1 MTSQNQGK
9 LVRAV
14 LTLMT
19 ASLIIIALQ
28 SLQWRM
34 QHDSPHFLYSA
45 YLMDQFGYIPY
56 RDFADMNMPGCHILT
71 LLLTKVFGY
80 DDFGFR
86 CSDLFCL
93 AAILI
98 LTAVWTRRIGRYAA
112 WFSAVAF
119 GLIYLRLGSII
130 SMQRDYLMLLP
141 VSLSLVWLLSP
152 GNARKLTTSFITGV
166 LFGLCFLIKPT
177 AAIGLPCLVGYQFA
191 DTRALDASQNSWVR
205 TLLSMASFA
214 FIGFAIPIA
223 AMVWKLSLD
232 GSLNDFLDVANNYWP
247 LYNAISG
254 ELVVIP
260 KLHTLIIYRI
270 NGYFQFG
277 GFSLLLVPAV
287 LGVFI
292 TLFGSGFD
300 SAQRRVVVL
309 ISSLAVAYSLH
320 TLMGGKFWPYQWIM
334 FVYFVIVLGSLC
346 LVSPTGSRNG
356 TSVLFPVLT
365 LLIAVTPYAQPPYEF
380 LSAFTKKGI
389 PAPKEGRV
397 DRIADYLKTHM
408 KPGDTV
414 QPLDWTGGAVQAMLM
429 ARARPATTFLAD
441 PGFYHHVS
449 HPYIQ
454 GLRKRFLRELK
465 AAQPRFIIEVVAN
478 KPWVTGPDTT
488 REFPELQDLL
498 KSHYTVAL
506 KGDGYSIYEK
516 RGP

>member
-1 MTSQNQGK
+1 VTSQTQSK

-19 ASLIIIALQ
+19 ASLIIIAIQ

-34 QHDSPHFLYSA
+34 QHDSPQFLYSA

-56 RDFADMNMPGCHILT
+56 RDFGDMNMPGCHILT

-98 LTAVWTRRIGRYAA
+98 LTAVWTRRFGRYAA
-112 WFSAVAF
+112 WFSVVAF
-119 GLIYLRLGSII
+119 GLIYLSQGSIA

-141 VSLSLVWLLSP
+141 VSLSLVWLLSHD
-152 GNARKLTTSFITGV
+152 NAPKLTTSFITGV
-166 LFGLCFLIKPT
+166 LFGFCFLIKPT
-177 AAIGLPCLVGYQFA
+177 AAIGLPCLVGYQIA
-191 DTRALDASQNSWVR
+191 ETRALEASQTSWVC
-205 TLLSMASFA
+205 TLFSMASFA
-214 FIGFAIPIA
+214 FLGFAIPIA

-232 GSLNDFLDVANNYWP
+232 GSLNDFLEIANNYWP

-254 ELVVIP
+254 EHVVMS
-260 KLHTLIIYRI
+260 KLHTLIIYRVS
-270 NGYFQFG
+270 GYFQFG
-277 GFSLLLVPAV
+277 GFSLLLFPAL

-292 TLFGSGFD
+292 TLVGSGFD
-300 SAQRRVVVL
+300 NTQRRVVVL

-320 TLMGGKFWPYQWIM
+320 ALMGGKFWPYHWIM
-334 FVYFVIVLGSLC
+334 FVYFVVVLGSLC

-356 TSVLFPVLT
+356 ALVLFPVFT

-389 PAPKEGRV
+389 PVPKGGRV

-408 KPGDTV
+408 KPGETV
-414 QPLDWTGGAVQAMLM
+414 QPLDWTGGAIQAMLV
-429 ARARPATTFLAD
+429 ARARLATTFLCD
-441 PGFYHHVS
+441 PQFYHHVS
-449 HPYIQ
+449 QPFIQ
-454 GLRKRFLRELK
+454 GLRNRFVRELK
-465 AAQPRFIIEVVAN
+465 AARPRFIIEVVTD
-478 KPWVTGPDTT
+478 KPWVSGPDTT
-488 REFPELQDLL
+488 REFPELQNLM
-498 KSHYTVAL
+498 KSQYIVAL
-506 KGDGYSIYEK
+506 KGDGYNIYEK

>member
-334 FVYFVIVLGSLC
+334 FVYFVIVSRIPLPCLPNRITERNFGAFSSAHAVDSGHTVCSTTVRIPLGVHQKRDTRAKRRKSRPDCRLLENPHEAWRHRSTPGLDGRGSPGNVDGKSQTGYHLSCGSWVLSPC
-346 LVSPTGSRNG
+346 LSPIHSR
-356 TSVLFPVLT
+356 T
-365 LLIAVTPYAQPPYEF
+365 A
-380 LSAFTKKGI
+380 KKI
-389 PAPKEGRV
+389 P
-397 DRIADYLKTHM
+397 T
-408 KPGDTV
+408 
-414 QPLDWTGGAVQAMLM
+414 
-429 ARARPATTFLAD
+429 
-441 PGFYHHVS
+441 
-449 HPYIQ
+449 
-454 GLRKRFLRELK
+454 
-465 AAQPRFIIEVVAN
+465 
-478 KPWVTGPDTT
+478 
-488 REFPELQDLL
+488 
-498 KSHYTVAL
+498 
-506 KGDGYSIYEK
+506 
-516 RGP
+516 